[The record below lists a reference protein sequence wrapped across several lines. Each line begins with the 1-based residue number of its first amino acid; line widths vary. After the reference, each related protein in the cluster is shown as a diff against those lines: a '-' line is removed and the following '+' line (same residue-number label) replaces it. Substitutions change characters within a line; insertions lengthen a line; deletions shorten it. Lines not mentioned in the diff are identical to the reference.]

1 MFPESLARAF
11 AATDTALMV
20 LSTAEKSVL
29 EKDLTMAFI
38 DFDVDM
44 LRRYLKETERLLQ
57 SAKKREISAYR
68 ERLQLEG
75 KAHREEAEVDMQAIR
90 EHHDQFARFQ
100 RYAFLMLTFTI
111 FEARAKVF
119 CEYVRDHKKLSLK
132 VGDLQGNLPE
142 KLKLYLCRYAKVLD
156 EGWQLWGD
164 MRKLQLIRHQIAHQ
178 GGICSE
184 AKAKEL
190 KALAQNIPG
199 LRLESD
205 IEGFL
210 IELNLGTCRYA
221 VSTIAHFFEEAGR
234 RAGFRNGG

>member
-1 MFPESLARAF
+1 
-11 AATDTALMV
+11 
-20 LSTAEKSVL
+20 
-29 EKDLTMAFI
+29 
-38 DFDVDM
+38 
-44 LRRYLKETERLLQ
+44 
-57 SAKKREISAYR
+57 
-68 ERLQLEG
+68 
-75 KAHREEAEVDMQAIR
+75 
-90 EHHDQFARFQ
+90 
-100 RYAFLMLTFTI
+100 MLTFTI

-199 LRLESD
+199 LRLARSSLL
-205 IEGFL
+205 EGVWLRKCLRIKDGLAKVCSQFPTL
-210 IELNLGTCRYA
+210 L
-221 VSTIAHFFEEAGR
+221 SP
-234 RAGFRNGG
+234 